1 MQINLSRVKTSRDV
15 FDFGSE
21 RARKFVINKPDFR
34 KPLVYSELF
43 GVIKTFFKVKRML
56 LSSRNSRRP
65 YARNSCRRRGGSG
78 WSVQFKTQP

>member
-15 FDFGSE
+15 FDFGGE
-21 RARKFVINKPDFR
+21 RARKFVINKPDYR

-65 YARNSCRRRGGSG
+65 YTRNSCTRRGGSG